1 MIRRLFLSA
10 LVAGLLAGLTVSALQ
25 AVTTVPLILQAES
38 FEAAGE
44 AAAPQA
50 HTAGATAAHD
60 HGSHSHGSHSHGAD
74 AWAPA
79 DGIERTVYT
88 TIVNIVGATG
98 FALLLTAGFVLRGE
112 QGGGRRGLLW
122 GLAGFAAMTLSPA
135 LGLPPEV
142 PGSVAAD
149 LASRQLWW
157 ISAVVTAA
165 AGLWLLAFGRSTLLK
180 VAGVALLALPHV
192 VGAPHPHGGEAGL
205 APPELAARFAA
216 TSIVVSAVTWALIG
230 WLSGTFYQ
238 RFGQP
243 RGTTA

>member
-10 LVAGLLAGLTVSALQ
+10 LAAGILSGLLVSALQ
-25 AVTTVPLILQAES
+25 AVTTVPIILQAET
-38 FEAAGE
+38 FESSAP
-44 AAAPQA
+44 AAPTA
-50 HTAGATAAHD
+50 HGHGTPTGAAHHHD
-60 HGSHSHGSHSHGAD
+60 SD

-88 TIVNIVGATG
+88 TIANIVGATG
-98 FALLLTAGFVLRGE
+98 FALLLTAGFVLRGDG
-112 QGGGRRGLLW
+112 GGGRRGLLW

-165 AGLWLLAFGRSTLLK
+165 AGLWLLAFGRSALWK
-180 VAGVALLALPHV
+180 MAGIAVLALPHV
-192 VGAPHPHGGEAGL
+192 VGAPHPHGGEVGL

-216 TSIVVSAVTWALIG
+216 TSIVVSGVTWALIG
-230 WLSGTFYQ
+230 WLSGTFYR
-238 RFGQP
+238 RFGPQP
-243 RGTTA
+243 AAVA

>member
-25 AVTTVPLILQAES
+25 AVTTVPLILQAET
-38 FEAAGE
+38 FESAGE
-44 AAAPQA
+44 AAAPQSQA
-50 HTAGATAAHD
+50 AGAPAAHD
-60 HGSHSHGSHSHGAD
+60 HASHSHGAD

-88 TIVNIVGATG
+88 TVANIVGATG

-165 AGLWLLAFGRSTLLK
+165 AGLWLLAFGRSSLWK

-192 VGAPHPHGGEAGL
+192 VGAPHPHGGDAGL

-216 TSIVVSAVTWALIG
+216 TSIVVSAVTWALVG
-230 WLSGTFYQ
+230 WLSGTFYR

-243 RGTTA
+243 QGAAA